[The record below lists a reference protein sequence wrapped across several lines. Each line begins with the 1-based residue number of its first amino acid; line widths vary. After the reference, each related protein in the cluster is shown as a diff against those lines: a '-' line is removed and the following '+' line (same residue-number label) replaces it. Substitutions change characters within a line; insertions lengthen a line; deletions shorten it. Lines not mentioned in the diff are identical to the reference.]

1 MTEQYG
7 RGLRA
12 PKIDIIDLSKYTIKF
27 LLKDC
32 HISLANALRRVIIS
46 EVPTMAIDLVYINE
60 NSSVLHDEFLSH
72 RLGLIPF
79 KSDTVDNFE
88 FFRECS
94 CKPSCHKCSVEFNI
108 RETALED
115 TTDITTN
122 HINANRPDGAVQP
135 VRYINEEGNEEDPI
149 LIVKLAKN
157 QKIDVQCIVRKGTG
171 KEHAKWSPVA
181 TVAVQQ
187 VPKIEI
193 NRNKISTLTEAQK
206 MEIVKSCPAKVY
218 AYDPEKETID
228 IENLGECMQCQE
240 CTITCKTLGKPEA
253 IKVDLE
259 PDQFIFTVESTGALA
274 PEDIVSKAMDILL
287 DKLTDLSQ
295 SVESAEAPMDI

>member
-1 MTEQYG
+1 MTEQFG

-12 PKIDIIDLSKYTIKF
+12 PKLEIIDISKYTIKF

-32 HISLANALRRVIIS
+32 HTSIANALRRTMIC
-46 EVPTMAIDLVYINE
+46 EVPTMAIDLVFINE

-79 KSDTVDNFE
+79 TSDTVENYE

-108 RETALED
+108 RETGD
-115 TTDITTN
+115 GDITTK
-122 HINANRPDGAVQP
+122 HISANKVDLPVQP
-135 VRYINEEGNEEDPI
+135 VQYFNEEGNEEDPI

-157 QKIDVQCIVRKGTG
+157 QKIDLQCIVRKGTG

-187 VPKIEI
+187 VPKIDI
-193 NRNKISTLTEAQK
+193 DRNKLAVMTEDEK
-206 MEIVKSCPAKVY
+206 MAIVNSCPAKVY
-218 AYDPEKETID
+218 SYDQEKEMID

-240 CTITCKTLGKPEA
+240 CTKCALELGKA
-253 IKVDLE
+253 GAVKVDLE

-274 PEDIVSKAMDILL
+274 PEDIVSKALDIL
-287 DKLTDLSQ
+287 
-295 SVESAEAPMDI
+295 VEKFNEISH

>member
-7 RGLRA
+7 RGIRY
-12 PKIDIIDLSKYTIKF
+12 PKIDIIELSKYTIKF

-32 HISLANALRRVIIS
+32 HISLANSLRRVIIS

-60 NSSVLHDEFLSH
+60 NSSVLHDEMLSH

-79 KSDTVDNFE
+79 RSEMVDNFE
-88 FFRECS
+88 FFRECT

-108 RETALED
+108 RETAHQD
-115 TTDITTN
+115 VVDITTN
-122 HINANRPDGAVQP
+122 HINANRPDGSVQP
-135 VRYINEEGNEEDPI
+135 VRYTNDEANEEDPI

-171 KEHAKWSPVA
+171 KEHAKWCPVA

-187 VPKIEI
+187 VPKIDI
-193 NRNKISTLTEAQK
+193 NRNEISTMTEKQK
-206 MEIVKSCPAKVY
+206 LDIVKSCPAKVY
-218 AYDPEKETID
+218 KYDTEKETID

-240 CTITCKTLGKPEA
+240 CTIACTAMGKEGA
-253 IKVDLE
+253 IKVELE
-259 PDQFIFTVESTGALA
+259 PDQFIFTLESTGALP
-274 PEDIVSKAMDILL
+274 PEDIVGKAMDILISKISEL
-287 DKLTDLSQ
+287 SECVDK
-295 SVESAEAPMDI
+295 AEAPMEM

>member
-7 RGLRA
+7 RGPRV
-12 PKIDIIDLSKYTIKF
+12 PKLDIIELSKYTVKF

-32 HISLANALRRVIIS
+32 HISIANALRRVIIA

-60 NSSVLHDEFLSH
+60 NSSVLHDEMLSH
-72 RLGLIPF
+72 RLGLLPF
-79 KSDTVDNFE
+79 KSDTVDEFE

-108 RETALED
+108 RETCLD
-115 TTDITTN
+115 DILDITTD
-122 HINANRPDGAVQP
+122 HINANRPDRPIQP
-135 VRYINEEGNEEDPI
+135 VKYINEEGNEEDPI
-149 LIVKLAKN
+149 LIVKLARN

-187 VPKIEI
+187 VPRIDI
-193 NRNKISTLTEAQK
+193 DRNKISTLTEDQK
-206 MEIVKSCPAKVY
+206 IAVVKSCPAKVY
-218 AYDPEKETID
+218 SYDPEKEMID

-240 CTITCKTLGKPEA
+240 CVICVTSMGKEDS
-253 IKVDLE
+253 IKVGLE
-259 PDQFIFTVESTGALA
+259 PDQFIFTLESTGALA
-274 PEDIVSKAMDILL
+274 PEVIVSKAMEILVG
-287 DKLTDLSQ
+287 KMTELSQ
-295 SVESAEAPMDI
+295 CVSSAEVPMQY

>member
-1 MTEQYG
+1 MTEQFG

-12 PKIDIIDLSKYTIKF
+12 PKLEIIDISKYTIKF

-32 HISLANALRRVIIS
+32 HPSIANSLRRTMIS

-72 RLGLIPF
+72 RLGLLPF
-79 KSDTVDNFE
+79 KSDTVENYE

-108 RETALED
+108 RETAED
-115 TTDITTN
+115 DVTDITTK
-122 HINANRPDGAVQP
+122 HISANKSDLPVQP
-135 VRYINEEGNEEDPI
+135 VQYFNEEGNEEDPI
-149 LIVKLAKN
+149 LICKLAKN

-187 VPKIEI
+187 VPKIDLD
-193 NRNKISTLTEAQK
+193 RNKLAAMTEDEK
-206 MEIVKSCPAKVY
+206 MAIVNSCPAKVY
-218 AYDPEKETID
+218 AYDQEKEMID
-228 IENLGECMQCQE
+228 IENLGECMQCMD
-240 CTITCKTLGKPEA
+240 CTKCATEMGKVGA
-253 IKVDLE
+253 VKVDLE

-274 PEDIVSKAMDILL
+274 PEDIVQKALDILI
-287 DKLTDLSQ
+287 DKMNDLSHC
-295 SVESAEAPMDI
+295 VDTAEAPMEM

>member
-12 PKIDIIDLSKYTIKF
+12 PKLEIIDMSKYTIKF

-32 HISLANALRRVIIS
+32 HVSIANALRRVIIS

-72 RLGLIPF
+72 RLGLLPF
-79 KSDTVDNFE
+79 KSDSIDNFE

-108 RETALED
+108 RETAKED
-115 TTDITTN
+115 AVDITTD
-122 HINANRPDGAVQP
+122 HINANKPDGQVQA
-135 VRYINEEGNEEDPI
+135 VRYMNEEGNEEDPI

-171 KEHAKWSPVA
+171 KEHSKWSPVA
-181 TVAVQQ
+181 TIAVQQ
-187 VPKIEI
+187 VPKINIE
-193 NRNKISTLTEAQK
+193 RNQLSTLTEDQK
-206 MEIVKSCPAKVY
+206 MQIVESCPSKVY
-218 AYDPEKETID
+218 TYDPEKEMID
-228 IENLGECMQCQE
+228 IENLTDCMQCQE
-240 CTITCKTLGKPEA
+240 CVVCVKSFGKEES

-259 PDQFIFTVESTGALA
+259 IDQFIFTVESTGALA
-274 PEDIVSKAMDILL
+274 PEDIVAKAMEILL
-287 DKLTDLSQ
+287 DKMTDLSQ
-295 SVESAEAPMDI
+295 CVENAEPPMDL

>member
-1 MTEQYG
+1 MTDQYG
-7 RGLRA
+7 RGLRT

-32 HISLANALRRVIIS
+32 HLSVANALRRVIIS

-60 NSSVLHDEFLSH
+60 NSSVIHDEMLAH
-72 RLGLIPF
+72 RLGLLPF
-79 KSDTVDNFE
+79 RSDTIDNFE

-108 RETALED
+108 RETANED
-115 TTDITTN
+115 TADITTD
-122 HINANRPDGAVQP
+122 HINANRPDGAVMP
-135 VRYINEEGNEEDPI
+135 VKYIDEKGNEEDPI

-171 KEHAKWSPVA
+171 KEHAKWCPVA

-187 VPKIEI
+187 IPKIDFDQ
-193 NRNKISTLTEAQK
+193 NKMATLTPEQK
-206 MEIVKSCPAKVY
+206 IEVVKSCPAKVY
-218 AYDPEKETID
+218 KYDPEKEVVD

-240 CTITCKTLGKPEA
+240 CTQCVASMGREGA

-259 PDQFIFTVESTGALA
+259 EDQFLFTVESTGALA
-274 PEDIVSKAMDILL
+274 PEDIVSKAMEILVN
-287 DKLTDLSQ
+287 KMSELSNCTA
-295 SVESAEAPMDI
+295 EAEAPMEL